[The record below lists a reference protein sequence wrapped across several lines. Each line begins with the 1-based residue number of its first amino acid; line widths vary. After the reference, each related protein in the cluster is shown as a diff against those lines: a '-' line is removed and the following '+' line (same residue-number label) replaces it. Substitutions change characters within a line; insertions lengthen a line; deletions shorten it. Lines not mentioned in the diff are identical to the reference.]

1 MICRQQTDVTNQT
14 QLPELLDGL
23 PNIAGWEALVRATT
37 QSTVD
42 LPEPRKRSAGEHH
55 CGLRGRFAYAPATI
69 PAGAD
74 GALISNLQYMF
85 DHPNEGD
92 NHNSGAFAECYR
104 RMGDII
110 PEQVAAVGGAADGAR
125 GHSGQS
131 QADHL

>member
-1 MICRQQTDVTNQT
+1 VRRLKAQSIFLNRANVR
-14 QLPELLDGL
+14 LE
-23 PNIAGWEALVRATT
+23 NITAGFAVALHMH
-37 QSTVD
+37 Q
-42 LPEPRKRSAGEHH
+42 P
-55 CGLRGRFAYAPATI
+55 TI

-92 NHNSGAFAECYR
+92 DHNSGAFAECYR